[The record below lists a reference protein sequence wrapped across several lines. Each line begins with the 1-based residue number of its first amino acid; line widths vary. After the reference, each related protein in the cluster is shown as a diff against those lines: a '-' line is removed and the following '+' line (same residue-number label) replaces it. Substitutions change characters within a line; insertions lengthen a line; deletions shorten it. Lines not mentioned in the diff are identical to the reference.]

1 MRDRIDPL
9 IEERAKWLFRGT
21 PTSRIARRILDRMLG
36 YDRTIALGEHY
47 RDMATP
53 DVMAHV
59 SEMICREVD
68 ISGIERVPAR
78 GPALI
83 VANHPTGIADGI
95 VLWHAL
101 RARRPDAFFY
111 ANSDILRVLPQ
122 FESMIAPVEWRLDKR
137 THGKT
142 RETMA
147 YTRRAIEA
155 GRVGV
160 IFPAGRL
167 AKRRGLRLYE
177 REWMASAAMIA
188 RKFDL
193 DVVPVNVRARN
204 SWIFYLFDLIH
215 PSLRDI
221 TLFHETLNKGRQ
233 PYRVTVGRPIPAAKL
248 SPNSAEAIEEL
259 KARTLRLGGRHAP
272 EVSLAEMTRRP
283 AWAKKVEGLAGY

>member
-9 IEERAKWLFRGT
+9 IEERARWLFR
-21 PTSRIARRILDRMLG
+21 PDPVSRLARRLLDRALG
-36 YDRTIALGEHY
+36 YDRTIELGSLY
-47 RDMATP
+47 RDMPTP
-53 DVMAHV
+53 EVMAHI
-59 SEMICREVD
+59 SELICREVEVD
-68 ISGIERVPAR
+68 GIERVPAE
-78 GPALI
+78 GPALV

-95 VLWHAL
+95 MMWHAL
-101 RARRPDAFFY
+101 RTRRPDAFFY

-122 FESMIAPVEWRLDKR
+122 FESMIAPVEWRIDKR

-155 GRVGV
+155 GRLGV
-160 IFPAGRL
+160 IFPSGRL
-167 AKRRGLRLYE
+167 AKRRGLRLHE

-188 RKFDL
+188 RKFEL
-193 DVVPVNVRARN
+193 DVIPVNIRARN
-204 SWIFYLFDLIH
+204 SALFYLFDFLH

-221 TLFHETLNKGRQ
+221 TLFYETLNKGHQ
-233 PYRVTVGRPIPAAKL
+233 PYRINVGRPIPAAKL

-259 KARTLRLGGRHAP
+259 KARTLQLGGRYAP
-272 EVSLAEMTRRP
+272 DVSLAEMTRRP